1 MPNKACVE
9 TLLRLSVQRILDH
22 LIVCDYF
29 RMQSLEKC
37 PIPSSFS
44 SRVIDNYHTLKKN
57 ESLAESNDKRRD
69 SNINPFHQLRKLNE
83 IKKLN

>member
-44 SRVIDNYHTLKKN
+44 SRVIDNYHSLKKS
-57 ESLAESNDKRRD
+57 EILAESNERRRD
-69 SNINPFHQLRKLNE
+69 SDSNLFHRLRELNK
-83 IKKLN
+83 IRKN

>member
-22 LIVCDYF
+22 LIICDYF

-37 PIPSSFS
+37 QIPSSFS
-44 SRVIDNYHTLKKN
+44 SRVIDNYHSLKKVKYWQ
-57 ESLAESNDKRRD
+57 SLTKDD
-69 SNINPFHQLRKLNE
+69 E
-83 IKKLN
+83 IRTAILFIDCVS